1 MIAIFDPTARM
12 ALIVG
17 FAVGVA
23 AGCWVHDKLWWLVMH
38 KAWVHAHEVRR
49 RRRLRRLRSGLR

>member
-12 ALIVG
+12 AAIVF
-17 FAVGVA
+17 FALGVA

-38 KAWVHAHEVRR
+38 RAWVRAHEVRR
-49 RRRLRRLRSGLR
+49 RRRLRRIRGEFR